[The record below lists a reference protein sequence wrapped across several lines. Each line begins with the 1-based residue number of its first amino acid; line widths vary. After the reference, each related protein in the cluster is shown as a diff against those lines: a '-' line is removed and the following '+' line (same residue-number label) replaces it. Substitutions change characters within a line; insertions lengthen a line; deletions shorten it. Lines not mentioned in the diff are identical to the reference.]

1 MTDNFRQ
8 VSGERSGQLYSY
20 RINSSVAILGTRNER
35 EFGASIGIGI
45 VARGTYI
52 CIAQNGNENNNVS
65 LEVIVSSKFALIIHT
80 LFLRYIFFPSA
91 QDLDI
96 ENYLRFSS
104 PSFMSIKNRL
114 NLTSSDLVIGI
125 IETALLRLYPSEEI
139 KCSSSTL

>member
-1 MTDNFRQ
+1 MTDIFRQ

-45 VARGTYI
+45 VASGTYI

-80 LFLRYIFFPSA
+80 LFLRYIYFP
-91 QDLDI
+91 I
-96 ENYLRFSS
+96 
-104 PSFMSIKNRL
+104 
-114 NLTSSDLVIGI
+114 
-125 IETALLRLYPSEEI
+125 
-139 KCSSSTL
+139 STRPRN